1 MTITLQNRRIELC
14 DVARLYPAAMIR
26 YADGTVTPISLEWYD
41 SVADE
46 RVELLHYAICVH
58 YKQESTPPLIFT
70 YSDRAA
76 LDAGVAQIA
85 AQLDPPTE

>member
-1 MTITLQNRRIELC
+1 MQITIQDTAIILE
-14 DVARLYPAAMIR
+14 DVAQLYPAAMIR
-26 YADGTVTPISLEWYD
+26 YADGSVTPISLEWYD
-41 SVADE
+41 TMADE

-58 YKQESTPPLIFT
+58 YKQKETPPSIFS
-70 YSDRAA
+70 YPDRAA